1 MKVISIVNF
10 KGGTGKSSLCENLGY
25 VFSLQEK
32 SVLVIDGDRQ
42 RNSTATLLGGS
53 YSKPTIKE
61 IIEQTAELEDAITQA
76 HYRDLVF
83 EDPQNENNDT
93 YEDRIRQNLSV
104 IASHP
109 DLEKASV
116 YLSANRKAFY
126 TIRYALT
133 SLKEQPDIVLIDHAG
148 AYTPVMEALLL
159 ASDGV
164 LIPCELEPY
173 CVRGM
178 FDMYEKLKGE
188 LPDHKLANYGIVPY
202 AINRSKVMTTQYLEE
217 LEEAF
222 GDLIIQSICTDANI
236 PKAQSC
242 FETIFEYKPRPSM
255 KTFESN
261 SQSDFLK
268 LAKQVLEII
277 GENND

>member
-1 MKVISIVNF
+1 MKVISIINF

-25 VFSLQEK
+25 ALSQQGK
-32 SVLVIDGDRQ
+32 SVLIIDGDRQ
-42 RNSTATLLGGS
+42 RNSTTTLLGGQ
-53 YSKPTIKE
+53 YTKPTIKE
-61 IIEQTAELEDAITQA
+61 IIEQTANLEDAIVQA
-76 HYRDLVF
+76 HYSDLVSENPENE
-83 EDPQNENNDT
+83 EDDI
-93 YEDRIRQNLSV
+93 YEDRIRQNLSI

-126 TIRYALT
+126 IIRHALH
-133 SLKEQPDIVLIDHAG
+133 SLKEQPDIVFIDHAG
-148 AYTPVMEALLL
+148 AYAPVMEALLL

-164 LIPCELEPY
+164 IIPCELEPY

-202 AINRSKVMTTQYLEE
+202 AINRSKAMTAQYLEE

-222 GDLIIQSICTDANI
+222 GDLVIQSICTDANV

-242 FETIFEYKPRPSM
+242 FETIFEYKPRPNI
-255 KTFESN
+255 KTFESS
-261 SQSDFLK
+261 SQADFIK
-268 LAKQVLEII
+268 LAKQVLEIV
-277 GENND
+277 EVK